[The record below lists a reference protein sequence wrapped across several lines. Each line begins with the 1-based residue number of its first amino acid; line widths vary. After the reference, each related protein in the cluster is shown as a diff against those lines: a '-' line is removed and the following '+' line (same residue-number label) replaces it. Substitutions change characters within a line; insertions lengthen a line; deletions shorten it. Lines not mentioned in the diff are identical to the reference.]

1 MTFRDVYGIIS
12 ARGNA
17 KIGKNPCTFV
27 FMGAV
32 KKYKYRN
39 KQISLTDFNTP
50 VGMKLN
56 PDNRWVKKAELI
68 PWDEIE
74 QRYPERILAD
84 KIYRNRENLAYCA
97 ERKIRLS
104 GPALGRPK
112 KDEIRDKKQD
122 YLDEADRVEVE
133 RKFSLAKRKCG
144 IGLIVTRLKEKNCHC
159 FAMSVLLMNLRK
171 IGKVLLAEILKLLQ
185 NLLRIYSFPEMA
197 IIQ

>member
-17 KIGKNPCTFV
+17 EIGKNPCTFV

-32 KKYKYRN
+32 KMYKYRS

-74 QRYPERILAD
+74 QRYAKLFTNRKGNVAKPLRLALGACIIQAEYGYSD
-84 KIYRNRENLAYCA
+84 EEVALQIRENAY
-97 ERKIRLS
+97 L
-104 GPALGRPK
+104 
-112 KDEIRDKKQD
+112 Q
-122 YLDEADRVEVE
+122 
-133 RKFSLAKRKCG
+133 FFCG
-144 IGLIVTRLKEKNCHC
+144 
-159 FAMSVLLMNLRK
+159 
-171 IGKVLLAEILKLLQ
+171 
-185 NLLRIYSFPEMA
+185 YSEYNDS
-197 IIQ
+197 

>member
-74 QRYPERILAD
+74 QRYAKLFTNRIKTD
-84 KIYRNRENLAYCA
+84 S
-97 ERKIRLS
+97 LS
-104 GPALGRPK
+104 KQLKTKLETVKKLYEQQKYMYDNHTHSVPDRIISISQPWLRP
-112 KDEIRDKKQD
+112 
-122 YLDEADRVEVE
+122 
-133 RKFSLAKRKCG
+133 
-144 IGLIVTRLKEKNCHC
+144 IVMPTE
-159 FAMSVLLMNLRK
+159 
-171 IGKVLLAEILKLLQ
+171 
-185 NLLRIYSFPEMA
+185 
-197 IIQ
+197 